1 MVYNRFG
8 LQIILRIILICLTI
22 FVFFYCYELN
32 LIVSAIFLIILIAAE
47 AYFLFHY
54 VNKTNRELARFLNS
68 IEFSDFSQT
77 FKDKNYGNSFK
88 ELYKSFSNIIEQF
101 RKTRSQTEEHSQY
114 LQTVVKHIKIGLISF
129 KHDGEVELI
138 NDAAKELLNIENL
151 INIKQLSSLS
161 SELVEVL
168 DSIAAGKKFLVKV
181 YTNDKLLQIS
191 LASAEFKMRGKQYTL
206 VSLQDI
212 SSELEHERLSKEFE
226 IAREVQEK
234 LLPKKNPVIP
244 GYSICARC
252 IPALEVGGDY
262 YDFIPL
268 DNERLGI
275 VIADVSGKGL
285 PSAFYM
291 TLTKG
296 VFQSYAESSNSP
308 KEVLTKLNSL
318 VYRTIDKKSFVTMFY
333 AIINYNTNK
342 ITYARA
348 GHEPVLHYSLN
359 KNVINLLK
367 PNGLGLGLEKGEIF
381 SRIIE
386 EKEIE
391 FLPGDLLL
399 FYTDGITDSKDEQN
413 SDFGI
418 DNLLITVKNDF
429 HKNKNEI
436 LNHIYDTVL
445 KFRNNSPQYDDM
457 TLISIQRNN

>member
-1 MVYNRFG
+1 MAYNRFG
-8 LQIILRIILICLTI
+8 LQIILRILLICFTI
-22 FVFFYCYELN
+22 FTFFYCFETKLF
-32 LIVSAIFLIILIAAE
+32 VSAIFLFIIVALE
-47 AYFLFHY
+47 AYFLIHY

-77 FKDKNYGNSFK
+77 FKDKNYGSSFK
-88 ELYKSFSNIIEQF
+88 ELYTAFGNIIEKF
-101 RKTRSQTEEHSQY
+101 LKTRSEMEEHFQY

-129 KHDGEVELI
+129 KQNGEVELI
-138 NDAAKELLNIENL
+138 NDAAKELLNVENL
-151 INIKQLSSLS
+151 INIKQLSLLS
-161 SELVEVL
+161 GELVDVL
-168 DSIAAGKKFLVKV
+168 NSIATGNKSLVKIK
-181 YTNDKLLQIS
+181 TNNKLLQIS
-191 LASAEFKMRGKQYTL
+191 LAAAEFKMRGRQYTL

-234 LLPKKNPVIP
+234 LLPKENPIIP
-244 GYSICARC
+244 NYSICARC

-296 VFQSYAESSNSP
+296 VFQSFAESSNSP
-308 KEVLTKLNSL
+308 KEVLTKLNSI

-333 AIINYNTNK
+333 AILDFKNNK

-348 GHEPVLHYSLN
+348 GHEPVIHY
-359 KNVINLLK
+359 KFDEDKTDLLK

-381 SRIIE
+381 SKIIE
-386 EKEIE
+386 EKELE

-399 FYTDGITDSKDEQN
+399 FYTDGITDSKDEHN

-418 DNLLITVKNDF
+418 DNLLVTINNDF
-429 HKNKNEI
+429 PRNQNDI
-436 LNHIYDTVL
+436 LNHIYDVVL
-445 KFRNNSPQYDDM
+445 KFRYNSPQYDDM
-457 TLISIQRNN
+457 TLISIHRKN